1 MTDLRAEALS
11 LAHDDREVVR
21 GLDLELPDGAI
32 TAIVG
37 ANACDK
43 STLLRGLARLLKPR
57 ARRLHAAASAAS
69 SSPVGGV
76 GSTIA

>member
-11 LAHDDREVVR
+11 LAYDDREVVR

-43 STLLRGLARLLKPR
+43 STLLRGLARLLKPAPGR
-57 ARRLHAAASAAS
+57 SCWTVSRPRHRRRRI
-69 SSPVGGV
+69 SP
-76 GSTIA
+76 